1 MIHLRDIRYA
11 FRLLARTPGFTLLTV
26 LVLAGGMG
34 LSTFMFSFLY
44 TAIFRPLPLDE
55 GDRIVRLTRMEDGR
69 RRPVNAVDVEA
80 LRHSMRTV
88 LELGGYTKREV
99 LLGRD
104 GDRRVVMATVTDPG
118 LFTVARTPARAGRT
132 LLPSDAAAGAEPVIV
147 LTHRLW
153 EVAFS
158 ADRAAVDSHVVIN
171 GVITRVVGVM
181 PDGFGF
187 PVSQEAWLPLPAS
200 VIGSTSPGNE
210 ALSVFG
216 RLAPGVTHTQ
226 AASEATALLQRAI
239 AAREPAA
246 QRETTKPI
254 TNAMVVEPFPAA
266 QIGDERTIVFTSLNL
281 LTCLILLLS
290 LINVTILLAARANER
305 TRETAVRMALGAS
318 TSRLVLQGMWE
329 SAILCIA
336 GGLIGTAAAAWGLDA
351 ITQWTRA
358 NMEGSLAFW
367 WVWQMDRVT
376 LLSAG
381 AFVTVAIA
389 FLGSVVSLRAM
400 RTNVREVMQDGC
412 ARSGWRREGRLAR
425 TLVVT
430 QVATVTVLMFVGV
443 LSAVM
448 ARRVVDMDPGY
459 DPENLLQ
466 VGLEPSTERFRSEE
480 ARASVF
486 KDAQSRLA
494 EHRALDGA
502 ILRTTLADRDRRGT
516 FALRESPTTGALP
529 SAHIVATL
537 GAMSTFGID
546 VIEGRP
552 LDATDDRTQAPVV
565 LISRSLA
572 RHWQGRSPIG
582 DRLRLAGVGDT
593 RQWRTVVGVVSDI
606 PYGNQL
612 ARDRSADAIYVPLLQ
627 SGAPATNV
635 FVRFRTSEVAGRQA
649 LHQVF
654 EAIDPLLV
662 PGYVH
667 RSEEVIRQAGLV
679 TTGLT
684 RLFGSCFAFALLMA
698 VAGTYGLMSRSI
710 AMRTREIGVRR
721 ALGASDATATRML
734 LAQGARQLGVGT
746 LAAAPVLMV
755 TGAAST
761 YLFPLSGALTATA
774 GILVSLAIVAVVLAA
789 TWLPTRKVLRV
800 PLRDALWSD

>member
-34 LSTFMFSFLY
+34 LSTFTFSFLY

-226 AASEATALLQRAI
+226 AASEATALLQRAV

-466 VGLEPSTERFRSEE
+466 IGLEPSTERFRSEE

-612 ARDRSADAIYVPLLQ
+612 ARDRSRRDLRTPATVRRTRHQCLRPLPHERGRRSAGAAPGVRSDRPVARSRIRAPLRRSDSTSRPGHHRIDQTVRKLLRLRPPDGRRGNLRPHVAVDRHAHARDWRPARTRRLRRDCYQDAARAG
-627 SGAPATNV
+627 SAPAGRRHAGGGAGSDGNGRSLDLPLPIERGV
-635 FVRFRTSEVAGRQA
+635 DGDRRNPGVPCNRRRRPCGDLVAHAEGSA
-649 LHQVF
+649 
-654 EAIDPLLV
+654 
-662 PGYVH
+662 
-667 RSEEVIRQAGLV
+667 RS
-679 TTGLT
+679 
-684 RLFGSCFAFALLMA
+684 
-698 VAGTYGLMSRSI
+698 
-710 AMRTREIGVRR
+710 
-721 ALGASDATATRML
+721 AT
-734 LAQGARQLGVGT
+734 
-746 LAAAPVLMV
+746 
-755 TGAAST
+755 
-761 YLFPLSGALTATA
+761 
-774 GILVSLAIVAVVLAA
+774 
-789 TWLPTRKVLRV
+789 
-800 PLRDALWSD
+800 